1 MKQNILKKIVGYAV
15 LDYIKPY
22 MVVGV
27 GTGSTVSYFIDNL
40 VALKHLIK
48 GAVSSSRDSSDKLRY
63 LSIPILDS
71 NQVDSIDVYVDGTDE
86 FNSDLMMIKGGGGAL
101 TQEKVLA
108 AMSKKFIVIAD
119 QSKKV
124 DILGKFPL
132 PIEVIPMA
140 KAYVTRELIKLG
152 GLPKYRKNILT
163 DNGNIILD
171 THNLNIIDPVAFENK
186 INAIVGVVTVGLFA
200 NRSADIILM
209 AKLDGVV
216 QKFVAKKCFLKK
228 S

>member
-1 MKQNILKKIVGYAV
+1 MKQNLLKKIVGCAA
-15 LDYIKPY
+15 LEYIKPY

-27 GTGSTVSYFIDNL
+27 GTGSTVSYFIDSL
-40 VALKHLIK
+40 ATLKHSIK
-48 GAVSSSRDSSDKLRY
+48 GAVSSSMASSDKLRY

-86 FNSDLMMIKGGGGAL
+86 FNEDLMMIKGGGGAL

-140 KAYVTRELIKLG
+140 KAYVTRELVKLG
-152 GLPKYRKNILT
+152 GLPEHRKNTLT

-171 THNLNIIDPVAFENK
+171 IHNLSIIDPVAFENK

-200 NRSADIILM
+200 NRVADILLM
-209 AKLDGVV
+209 AKLNGVV
-216 QKFVAKKCFLKK
+216 QKFVSKKYLL
-228 S
+228 

>member
-1 MKQNILKKIVGYAV
+1 MKQNVLKKIVGCAV
-15 LDYIKPY
+15 LEYIKPY

-27 GTGSTVSYFIDNL
+27 GTGSTVSYFIDSL
-40 VALKHLIK
+40 VTLKDSIK
-48 GAVSSSRDSSDKLRY
+48 GAVSSSIASSDKLRY

-71 NQVDSIDVYVDGTDE
+71 NHVDSIDVYVDGTDE

-140 KAYVTRELIKLG
+140 KAYVTRELMKLG
-152 GLPKYRKNILT
+152 GLPEYRKNILT

-171 THNLNIIDPVAFENK
+171 IHNLNIMDPVAFENK
-186 INAIVGVVTVGLFA
+186 INSIVGVVTVGLFA
-200 NRSADIILM
+200 NRAADMILM
-209 AKLDGVV
+209 ATLNGVV
-216 QKFVAKKCFLKK
+216 KKFISKNYI
-228 S
+228 